1 MALLSRM
8 FYSQLPVW
16 ARPTHPMMR
25 YALGYR
31 KLTLRDIL
39 VRTLLAVLVV
49 GIMVAAGYVY
59 TSETSDSSTVAY
71 REFMYYPLVVLQ
83 LFAQLAALSMTVN
96 AVALERQRGT
106 WETLQV
112 SLVGAAT
119 AIRSRWALV
128 FYRLRWILAA
138 MVLGRLGYIALL
150 MDDMTDFEGRAI
162 DVRIIGISPEVTL
175 EVAVFLLTALITAAI
190 LLPFVAIAFDAAI
203 GMLIS
208 TLTQRRSVG
217 ILTSLILVGGRILV
231 TASALFLGETIL
243 TANGTK
249 PEIVEMSTTEGWVR
263 TVFLTLQGDLG
274 LRLLNLETLGNLWAD
289 LENGIYLGGVVLVGT
304 ILMAVIGNG
313 FVLFAARR
321 AAKPAK
327 N

>member
-39 VRTLLAVLVV
+39 VRMLLAVLVV

-71 REFMYYPLVVLQ
+71 REFMFYPLVVLQ

-96 AVALERQRGT
+96 SVALERQRGT

-289 LENGIYLGGVVLVGT
+289 LENGIYLGGVVLTGT